1 MGQIKNIKLHIVT
14 DIKNIH
20 IDTTTQGTM
29 SSHKT
34 FIIKRKL
41 AHKMNMNRPVPQW
54 VRMKTGNKIRYNAK
68 KTLEKNQTWTLKRSE
83 KAALIWKSFWK
94 SLVDSLHWLMFLNHE
109 MDTSRILVLC

>member
-20 IDTTTQGTM
+20 IDTPTTVSRM

-41 AHKMNMNRPVPQW
+41 ARKMNMNRPVPQW
-54 VRMKTGNKIRYNAK
+54 VRKDRKQNTIQCQE
-68 KTLEKNQTWTLKRSE
+68 KTLEKNQTRNLRS
-83 KAALIWKSFWK
+83 FGG
-94 SLVDSLHWLMFLNHE
+94 SLQLDFLVR
-109 MDTSRILVLC
+109 SRHHHQKTRFLTVVNFLVKNCFP